1 MSTALICDMIRAV
14 HHFPRKERNHIMKIT
29 KRFGALTLALVTAL
43 SALTACGGKTTTDF
57 TAGSGSLSGSS
68 SGSSAQAK
76 PMDLSQVTDPYLA
89 VSGLAGDEVV
99 ARLGEADITAGHL
112 LYWLSQVISSYL
124 SQFGGQMTTL
134 PWDTEMTEGVT
145 FAQYMLDQALD
156 AAVLHCSI
164 REMAKQDGLTPDPSV
179 ASELEAEY
187 LDMVIQAEGDEEKVT
202 HMFWAT
208 MLTKELLTTLNENS
222 DLYNQLREKC
232 FGEDSG
238 HYPTDA
244 EVNAYLNDIGRYRAK
259 HILLATI
266 DLDTQEPLD
275 EAVIAQKRA
284 TADDLLSQ
292 LRAAED
298 PIALFDDLMRQYS
311 EDTGLEANPEGYT
324 TQKGEMVAPFE
335 EAALALK
342 NGEISGVVESDFGYH
357 IILRL
362 PMNPDEFRTDC
373 VNDLFQKS
381 LDQERERLGV
391 EKTDAFGRIDAGD
404 FWEKLQ
410 SLQSAVQAELAG

>member
-1 MSTALICDMIRAV
+1 
-14 HHFPRKERNHIMKIT
+14 MKIT

-43 SALTACGGKTTTDF
+43 SALSGCGQKDVKL
-57 TAGSGSLSGSS
+57 TAGSGSLPGSS
-68 SGSSAQAK
+68 SGFSAQAK
-76 PMDLSQVTDPYLA
+76 PMDLSQITDPYLA
-89 VSGLAGDEVV
+89 VSGLSGDEVV

-112 LYWLSQVISSYL
+112 LYWLSQTISSYL
-124 SQFGGQMTTL
+124 SQFGGQMTAL

-156 AAVLHCSI
+156 AAVLHCSL
-164 REMAKQDGLTPDPSV
+164 REMAEQDGLTPDPSI

-187 LDMVIQAEGDEEKVT
+187 LDMVIQAEGDEEKVI
-202 HMFWAT
+202 HMFWAS

-222 DLYNQLREKC
+222 DLYNQLREKR

-244 EVNAYLNDIGRYRAK
+244 EVNAYLDEAGQYRAK

-266 DLDTQEPLD
+266 DLATREPLD
-275 EAVIAQKRA
+275 EAAIAQKRA
-284 TADDLLSQ
+284 TADSLLSQ

-298 PIALFDDLMRQYS
+298 PIALFDDLMHQYS

-362 PMNPDEFRTDC
+362 PMNPDEFRAAC

-391 EKTDAFGRIDAGD
+391 EKTDAFGRIDVGD

-410 SLQSAVQAELAG
+410 SLLSAVQAEQAS